1 MNVTINVDEM
11 LKSINQD
18 NKPSVSV
25 GTLKQIVS
33 QVERK
38 FRKAGYGINDTEEK
52 KIDTNSINET
62 IVLEYVPKFKKA
74 NPSRL
79 KKGDLFLGFSV
90 NGKGRPMVI
99 AKIVKDMAYC
109 ISLTTTKDEY
119 ALLPHESRFLEEGF
133 YCNNFTVV
141 KVEQIKK
148 NFLGIMDGTRNLNKS
163 VKLITEKIRKD
174 LNIK

>member
-52 KIDTNSINET
+52 KLIL
-62 IVLEYVPKFKKA
+62 IVLMR
-74 NPSRL
+74 RL
-79 KKGDLFLGFSV
+79 FWSMFLNS
-90 NGKGRPMVI
+90 K
-99 AKIVKDMAYC
+99 
-109 ISLTTTKDEY
+109 
-119 ALLPHESRFLEEGF
+119 
-133 YCNNFTVV
+133 
-141 KVEQIKK
+141 
-148 NFLGIMDGTRNLNKS
+148 
-163 VKLITEKIRKD
+163 KLIHQD
-174 LNIK
+174 